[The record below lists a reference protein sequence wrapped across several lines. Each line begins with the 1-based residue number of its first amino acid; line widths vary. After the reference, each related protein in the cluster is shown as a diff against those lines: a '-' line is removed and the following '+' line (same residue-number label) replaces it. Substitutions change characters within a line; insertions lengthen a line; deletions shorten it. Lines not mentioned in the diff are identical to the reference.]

1 MTPRKE
7 EKNMTKLEIAK
18 AIVEASGVK
27 SNEARE
33 KKGERQMKVEELKD
47 RAEKEGIINSEGKHF
62 KVKVTHVKFTNKFD
76 RKVDYFVLKPIN
88 DDEMLFKYEWRSYW
102 HLHGVSPWWLASEE
116 EEFKKSQSLW
126 HKYAEKEMRA

>member
-1 MTPRKE
+1 LQFNFKSVILLSVRKQGNNPMTPRKE
-7 EKNMTKLEIAK
+7 GKN
-18 AIVEASGVK
+18 
-27 SNEARE
+27 
-33 KKGERQMKVEELKD
+33 MKVEELKD

-62 KVKVTHVKFTNKFD
+62 KVKVTHVKFTNNID

-116 EEFKKSQSLW
+116 EEFKKS
-126 HKYAEKEMRA
+126 HKMKND